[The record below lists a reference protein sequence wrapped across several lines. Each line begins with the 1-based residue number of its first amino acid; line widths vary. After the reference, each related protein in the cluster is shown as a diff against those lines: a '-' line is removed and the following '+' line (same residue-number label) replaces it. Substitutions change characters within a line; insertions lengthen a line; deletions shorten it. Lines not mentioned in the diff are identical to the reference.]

1 MSKCAGQISLTQQR
15 LCNYPTVCFLLGIS
29 LAETTSGWTY
39 GHSETT
45 MNWTMARQWCQT
57 SFTDMVVIQSQEE
70 NDYLVS
76 QLPNRKKSPYY
87 WIGITKTHKN
97 ETWTWIGNNS
107 TWIGEHSWAP
117 NEPNNNHSTEFCVEI
132 YVNSYANRGKW
143 NDEKCA
149 NSKYAVCYHAQCNS
163 ASCERGRCQ
172 ETINSTTC
180 LCEPGFKGD
189 RCETVTCHIVVHPV
203 VESTNSF
210 SDESNYIFVV
220 VFSSA
225 IFCELKGK
233 YFFLLPLTAEQ
244 CPVLNQTDF
253 RSGRMNCSHPTGLHS
268 YNSTCEFRC
277 DEGYKLIGEDQIR
290 CNHSGQWTASIPVC
304 TGKVSFL
311 QNVNYIQNSI
321 VKRYITVPLWNFFVP
336 PAVECPPL
344 PQPENGYLSCSGGN
358 QVFNTTCQFKCQ
370 LGHLMIGL
378 STVTCG
384 VSGVWSGPRPACE
397 SKYAFILKALLF
409 FFKKEKE
416 KMAKTVNDVHIK
428 NLYFYRQ

>member
-1 MSKCAGQISLTQQR
+1 MMSKCAGQISLTQQR

-189 RCETVTCHIVVHPV
+189 RCET
-203 VESTNSF
+203 
-210 SDESNYIFVV
+210 
-220 VFSSA
+220 
-225 IFCELKGK
+225 
-233 YFFLLPLTAEQ
+233 AEQ

-304 TGKVSFL
+304 T
-311 QNVNYIQNSI
+311 
-321 VKRYITVPLWNFFVP
+321 
-336 PAVECPPL
+336 AVECPPL

-384 VSGVWSGPRPACE
+384 VSGVWSGPRPIFV
-397 SKYAFILKALLF
+397 YYLK
-409 FFKKEKE
+409 FKN
-416 KMAKTVNDVHIK
+416 MND
-428 NLYFYRQ
+428 